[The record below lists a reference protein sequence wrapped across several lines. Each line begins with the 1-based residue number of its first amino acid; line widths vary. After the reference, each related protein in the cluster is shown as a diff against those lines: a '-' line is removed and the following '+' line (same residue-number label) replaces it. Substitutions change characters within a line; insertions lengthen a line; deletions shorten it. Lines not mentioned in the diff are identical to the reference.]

1 MKIPPRTMFT
11 AQVVATTLSCFIQIF
26 VLNFALKNIED
37 VCTIKQ
43 KQHFTCPGAKV
54 FFSASV
60 IWGLLGPQRIF
71 SPGQIYGI
79 LLIMFPIG
87 AALPVILYY
96 LSKKWPKSF
105 FKYAMAPIILGGGG
119 SIPPATPLNY
129 LSEFFPRAAIPITNI
144 VLT

>member
-11 AQVVATTLSCFIQIF
+11 AQVVATTVSCFVQVLI
-26 VLNFALKNIED
+26 LNFALSSIED

-43 KQHFTCPGAKV
+43 KQHFSCPGAKV

-71 SPGQIYGI
+71 SPGQVYSI

-87 AALPVILYY
+87 AAMPVIFYY
-96 LSKKWPKSF
+96 LSKKWPKSV

-129 LSEFFPRAAIPITNI
+129 LCKFIYFLSLLSGLI
-144 VLT
+144 